1 VLSSPNQ
8 FVKSELNPYF
18 RAMTSSKQRTIR
30 QAVSLSGVGLHTGSI
45 VNVNILPA
53 PENHGYV
60 FQRMDLEG
68 QPLIPADC
76 DLVVSTQRGTTLEHK
91 GARVY
96 TSEHVLAAIYGCM
109 VDNALIQLDG
119 PEVPILDGSSKPF
132 VDAIMA
138 SGFVDQEAERK
149 YLVLNENL
157 TYEDK
162 EKNIEMLA
170 VPTNGGEF
178 RLTVMVD
185 YNSPVLGTQHAHMYE
200 LDHFVE
206 EISSCRTFVFLGEL
220 ALLAKNGLIKGGSLD
235 NAIVLVERDYSEE
248 EIKDI
253 LKQLGREELDV
264 RVEGMGVLNTIKLKF
279 ENEPARHKLL
289 DIVGDLALTG
299 RFIRGHILAARPGHY
314 GNVEFARILKNLAKK
329 QKDAAPVFDIFKKP
343 LFDIN
348 DITKMLPHR
357 YPFLLVDKILEMDAT
372 SIVGIKNVTMNEPF
386 FQGHFPGNPVM
397 PGVLQVEAMAQV
409 GGIYAL
415 SQVEDPENYSTYF
428 MKIDGVKFKQK
439 VLPGDTIIFK
449 LTLESPIRRGL
460 VNMRGV
466 AYVNGKEACE
476 ALMLAQVVRDRVAKE
491 TNQEA
496 TA

>member
-1 VLSSPNQ
+1 
-8 FVKSELNPYF
+8 
-18 RAMTSSKQRTIR
+18 MTSSKQRTIR